1 YKEHR
6 KRLQKFQAS
15 IKKTLE
21 IKQEIVDNDI
31 ITYAEEAQ
39 ERMEIIENIKTAK
52 KKEEVKVITVGG
64 IEFEVEDD
72 E

>member
-1 YKEHR
+1 

-39 ERMEIIENIKTAK
+39 ERTAIIENIKSTK
-52 KKEEVKVITVGG
+52 KKEAVKVITVGG